1 MQVNFNINKIPFIL
15 NKSNDIE
22 FYNIKS
28 LDNKFSI
35 NKSGQLKNNKTNNI
49 ISVFIGKTGYL
60 RAMIRLNG
68 KQKNVDIHRLM
79 AEVFVKNPN
88 PNIYKE
94 VDHINRIKTDNR
106 IENLRWCNRNINM
119 KNADLGNIKV
129 YKTDLNYNI
138 IKIYN
143 SINECGK
150 IEKISIPTLYN
161 LLNNNCRGK
170 QVFSNN
176 VIKNNIYNN
185 YRYMYEKTYNKYK
198 VN

>member
-1 MQVNFNINKIPFIL
+1 MQVDFNISKTTFIS

-28 LDNKFSI
+28 LNNKFSI

-49 ISVFIGKTGYL
+49 ISVSIGKTGYL
-60 RAMIRLNG
+60 RAMIRLDG
-68 KQKNVDIHRLM
+68 KQKNVDIHRLI

-94 VDHINRIKTDNR
+94 VNHINRIKTDNR
-106 IENLRWCNRNINM
+106 IENLRWCNRSINM
-119 KNADLGNIKV
+119 KNTDLRNIKV

-176 VIKNNIYNN
+176 VEKSNIYNN
-185 YRYMYEKTYNKYK
+185 RYMYEENYNKHK
-198 VN
+198 IN

>member
-15 NKSNDIE
+15 NKSNDVN

-28 LDNKFSI
+28 LNNKFSI
-35 NKSGQLKNNKTNNI
+35 NKDGQLKNNKTNNI
-49 ISVFIGKTGYL
+49 ISVSIGKSGYL
-60 RAMIRLNG
+60 KATIRLNG
-68 KQKNVDIHRLM
+68 KQKNVDIHRLI
-79 AEVFVKNPN
+79 AEVFVENPN

-106 IENLRWCNRNINM
+106 IENLRWCNRSINM

-150 IEKISIPTLYN
+150 TEKISIPTLYN

-176 VIKNNIYNN
+176 AEKDNIYNN
-185 YRYMYEKTYNKYK
+185 NRYMYEENYNKCK
-198 VN
+198 IN

>member
-1 MQVNFNINKIPFIL
+1 MQVNFNTNKIPFIL

-49 ISVFIGKTGYL
+49 ISVSIGKTGYL

-94 VDHINRIKTDNR
+94 IDHINRIKTDNR
-106 IENLRWCNRNINM
+106 IENLRWCNRSINM

-150 IEKISIPTLYN
+150 TEKISIPTLYN

-176 VIKNNIYNN
+176 VIKDNIYNN
-185 YRYMYEKTYNKYK
+185 YRYMYEESYNKYK
-198 VN
+198 IN

>member
-1 MQVNFNINKIPFIL
+1 MQANFNTNKIPFIL
-15 NKSNDIE
+15 NKNNDIE

-28 LDNKFSI
+28 LNNKFSI

-49 ISVFIGKTGYL
+49 ISVSIGKTEYL
-60 RAMIRLNG
+60 RAIIRLNG
-68 KQKNVDIHRLM
+68 KQKNVDIHRLI
-79 AEVFVKNPN
+79 AEVFVENPN
-88 PNIYKE
+88 PNIYRE

-106 IENLRWCNRNINM
+106 IENLRWCNRSINM

-143 SINECGK
+143 SINECSK

-176 VIKNNIYNN
+176 VIKDNIYNN
-185 YRYMYEKTYNKYK
+185 YRYMYEETYNKYK
-198 VN
+198 IN